1 VTIKDAVEAL
11 EKARDSTVI
20 SYIAT
25 DGFLDIS
32 DCLVLDDNL
41 SSLTDSGQTRL
52 PRLDLLLHSSGGV
65 LEAAY
70 KFVRICRQYCHSFGV
85 IVPVFAKSAASV
97 ICFAADEIVMT
108 TVSELGP
115 VDPLIQHP
123 QKPNL
128 RVPAKSIEDYFK
140 FIAGMDT
147 RTIPINP
154 ETRRTLDEQLDP
166 YLIGNYQSAI
176 DGSGQI
182 IQKLLYENAAF
193 TQKDKIPDV
202 VKKFTQEHALHNFPI
217 DRDDLEKIGFGGIVV
232 RAEDSSA
239 VLVATKQLLNA
250 YLNLMEANN
259 LIKLQGNREKNWH
272 ATRAKS

>member
-1 VTIKDAVEAL
+1 MTIKDAVEAL

-20 SYIAT
+20 SYVAS
-25 DGFLDIS
+25 DGFLDMS
-32 DCLVLDDNL
+32 DCLILDDNL
-41 SSLTDSGQTRL
+41 SSLTDSGQRKLTK
-52 PRLDLLLHSSGGV
+52 LDLMLHSSGGM

-70 KFVRICRQYCHSFGV
+70 KFVRICRQYCDSFGV

-115 VDPLIQHP
+115 VDPIIQHP

-176 DGSGQI
+176 DGCGQI
-182 IQKLLYENAAF
+182 IKKLLNENQAF
-193 TQKDKIPDV
+193 RQKEKIPYV
-202 VKKFTQEHALHNFPI
+202 VKTFTQEHALHSFPI
-217 DRDDLEKIGFGGIVV
+217 DRDDLENIGFGGIIV
-232 RAEDSSA
+232 RAEDSPA
-239 VLVATKQLLNA
+239 VLVAMKQLLNA
-250 YLNLMEANN
+250 YLNLMQANDFV
-259 LIKLQGNREKNWH
+259 KLQGNREKNWH
-272 ATRAKS
+272 MSRAKT